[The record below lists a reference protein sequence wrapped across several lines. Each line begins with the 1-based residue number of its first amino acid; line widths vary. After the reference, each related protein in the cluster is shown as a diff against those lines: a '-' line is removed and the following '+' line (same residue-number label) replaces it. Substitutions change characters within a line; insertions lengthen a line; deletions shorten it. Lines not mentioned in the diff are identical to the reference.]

1 VIAHESMHDPVSD
14 GVAGAA
20 VAIGSEVHPREAD
33 RRRQRDS
40 RPPARSQHIVIPP
53 VRRPSDRPLDPG
65 PSRRVGSLP

>member
-1 VIAHESMHDPVSD
+1 MHDPVSD

-40 RPPARSQHIVIPP
+40 RPPARSQHIV
-53 VRRPSDRPLDPG
+53 
-65 PSRRVGSLP
+65 